1 MTSKVS
7 GGKKN
12 RHFYD
17 RRSTNNYGLST
28 GYKVLCYRTPK
39 GVVNVASNVSLPGDN
54 DICARIQILTQLPT
68 LRVAI
73 RKA

>member
-39 GVVNVASNVSLPGDN
+39 GVVNVASNISLPGDN
-54 DICARIQILTQLPT
+54 EIRARIQILTQLPT
-68 LRVAI
+68 LRVAT